1 NVVVAAPTGIAALN
15 VEGYTIH
22 RLFSL
27 HPTTTLADIRDGS
40 YYPGRFA
47 QTLKTLD
54 TLIIDEASMVR
65 ADLFD
70 QIVTALE
77 RYGPSPGRAYGGVQ
91 LVLVGDLLQLPPVV

>member
-1 NVVVAAPTGIAALN
+1 
-15 VEGYTIH
+15 
-22 RLFSL
+22 

-91 LVLVGDLLQLPPVV
+91 LVLVGDLLQLPPVVPEYEKQTFETTYSTPYFFSAT